1 MVQCRTPCF
10 HAGGVGSIPG
20 WETEILHAAH
30 SMAEKL
36 KNRKLKKKSDENH
49 KNFASHSCR
58 PPAPPPFLHSSLL
71 YNFKKGSTIA
81 MSPPSP
87 TILSWIHSLAFV
99 STAPQKQLSSKSQ
112 WAPCVQIQ
120 RSISCPHS
128 IYPINGIWPNCS
140 FPFLKTPS
148 SFLSLGTTL
157 C

>member
-1 MVQCRTPCF
+1 MLPCRGHGFDPWVEDGDPACCTQ
-10 HAGGVGSIPG
+10 HGQKIKKQKV
-20 WETEILHAAH
+20 
-30 SMAEKL
+30 
-36 KNRKLKKKSDENH
+36 KKKKKQGDENH

-58 PPAPPPFLHSSLL
+58 PPAPPPFLHSCLL
-71 YNFKKGSTIA
+71 HNFKKGSTIA

-87 TILSWIHSLAFV
+87 SILSWIHSLAFV

-112 WAPCVQIQ
+112 WAPCDQIQ
-120 RSISCPHS
+120 WSISCPHS